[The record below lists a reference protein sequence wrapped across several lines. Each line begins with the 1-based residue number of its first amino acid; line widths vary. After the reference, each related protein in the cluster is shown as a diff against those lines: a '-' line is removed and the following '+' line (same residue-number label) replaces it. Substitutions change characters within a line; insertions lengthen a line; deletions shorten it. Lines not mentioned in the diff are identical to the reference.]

1 MKKMKKFSLLVTT
14 VVLFMALSMTSTA
27 AARIS
32 KKSITLV
39 KGQTAVLKISGTT
52 KNVKWSSGKKSVA
65 TVTRTGK
72 VAAKKKGTATITAK
86 IGRKKYTCKVT
97 VKDRLTAKQAE
108 KAVKNYLLKK
118 NFRFYYN
125 PAVKE
130 GKSYVIWVTYTQ
142 TGMKSKYVVN
152 SVTGVTRSYA
162 PYFGID
168 MPAVVSVSMEYKF
181 NAYDFLK

>member
-1 MKKMKKFSLLVTT
+1 MKKIKKFLLIIT
-14 VVLFMALSMTSTA
+14 VLALFMAFSMTSTA
-27 AARIS
+27 AVKIS
-32 KKSITLV
+32 RKSITLV
-39 KGQTAVLKISGTT
+39 KGQTAVLKISGA
-52 KNVKWSSGKKSVA
+52 KEKVKWSSSKKSVA
-65 TVTRTGK
+65 AVTPTGK
-72 VAAKKKGTATITAK
+72 IVAKKKGTAKIIAK

-97 VKDRLTAKQAE
+97 VKDSLTARQAE

-118 NFRFYYN
+118 SFPFYYN

-152 SVTGVTRSYA
+152 SVTGVTQSYA

-168 MPAVVSVSMEYKF
+168 MPAGVSVSVEYKF
-181 NAYDFLK
+181 NAYDYLK